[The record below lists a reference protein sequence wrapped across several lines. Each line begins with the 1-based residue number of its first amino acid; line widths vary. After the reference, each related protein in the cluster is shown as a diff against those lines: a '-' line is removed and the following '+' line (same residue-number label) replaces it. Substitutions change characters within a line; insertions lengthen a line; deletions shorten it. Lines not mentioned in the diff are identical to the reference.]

1 MRALSLFWL
10 AAALSAGADD
20 TFLIRGAVIHPVS
33 GPSIENASLLVQDG
47 KIADIGLKIVVAKG
61 IKVIEGKG
69 LHVYPGMI
77 DSATEVGMS
86 EIGSVRETADVS
98 ELGDFKPQLRAAI
111 AVNPS
116 SEHIP
121 VIRANGITAAMALP
135 GGGVIAGQASL
146 MYLDGWTW
154 EEMTMR
160 RDAAM
165 VLSFPAINTFSF
177 SFTEGVVRGSYT
189 DAKRNYDRRM
199 KQLREY
205 FESARRYQKAKAA
218 GGPGFKTDLALEAM
232 LPVLE
237 GKVPLMV
244 SAVRERAI
252 RDALAWAEKERV
264 RIVLTGVR
272 KPGNTLADLK
282 AKNIPVICGPT
293 QALPMEEDDS
303 YDAAFSLPAELHR
316 AGVKFAFGSFGN
328 QFSRNLPY
336 QAATAVAF
344 GLPYEEALKSVTL
357 YPAQIWGVDQIMGSI
372 DKGKS
377 ADLMITDGDP
387 LEVKTQLKRLFIRG
401 REVDL
406 ESRHTRLYKKYL
418 ARP

>member
-406 ESRHTRLYKKYL
+406 ESRHTKLYKKYL